1 MAWRS
6 ADKKVGLGD
15 EKHLPR
21 GVFLAIS
28 APSAGIAQ
36 LVEHL
41 ICNQRVASSNLAA
54 GTIFPIN
61 QGYDFF
67 EITYQ
72 KLKPFSRKD
81 ISTNLDADG
90 YDGFQSL
97 AIFS

>member
-1 MAWRS
+1 M
-6 ADKKVGLGD
+6 GLGD

-54 GTIFPIN
+54 GTISLN
-61 QGYDFF
+61 Q
-67 EITYQ
+67 
-72 KLKPFSRKD
+72 SR
-81 ISTNLDADG
+81 L
-90 YDGFQSL
+90 
-97 AIFS
+97 

>member
-1 MAWRS
+1 LAARHWV
-6 ADKKVGLGD
+6 DKKVGWVLR
-15 EKHLPR
+15 KHLPR
-21 GVFLAIS
+21 GVFLVIS

-54 GTIFPIN
+54 GTIFPIIF

-72 KLKPFSRKD
+72 KLKPFSWKG
-81 ISTNLDADG
+81 ISTNLLMDITD
-90 YDGFQSL
+90 FNL
-97 AIFS
+97 